1 MLQTLKFQP
10 LLDSSFW
17 VEKEK
22 EKKPN
27 FIYKS
32 SFQICWEK
40 LLTRAKVFLNFVS
53 LSCKRLCKGLSIQ
66 YTENNDI
73 ICNKSPVIFERES
86 REMETTKYWS

>member
-22 EKKPN
+22 KKKPN
-27 FIYKS
+27 FICKS
-32 SFQICWEK
+32 SLQICWKK

-66 YTENNDI
+66 YTENNVI
-73 ICNKSPVIFERES
+73 ISNKGPAIFEREGG
-86 REMETTKYWS
+86 EMKATKYWS